1 MTPGHVN
8 CPSCAKEVGSDSDV
22 CPSCGAPLDGAAT
35 RRFDARN
42 TPASKPQSPITT
54 FKSPSSKS
62 HSYDSIDN
70 ARFVPGAILVERY
83 RIVGLLGKGGMGEVY
98 RADDLKL
105 GQAVALK
112 FLPDHLLTD
121 DAALARFHREVRIAR
136 QVSHKNV
143 CRVYDI
149 GETDGRHF
157 LSMEYIKGEELS
169 SLLRRI
175 GRLPVDKSTQ
185 LARQICAGLNAA
197 HDVGILHRDLKPANV
212 MIDADGRNTFEH
224 RLVEMCYGDENNCQ

>member
-1 MTPGHVN
+1 MISRHFN
-8 CPSCAKEVGSDSDV
+8 CPACSKEISLDSAT
-22 CPSCGAPLDGAAT
+22 CPSCGAVLDDGAT
-35 RRFDARN
+35 QRFEARK
-42 TPASKPQSPITT
+42 TPVQSSTQ
-54 FKSPSSKS
+54 
-62 HSYDSIDN
+62 SYDSIDN
-70 ARFVPGAILVERY
+70 ARFVPGAILLQRY

-112 FLPDHLLTD
+112 FLPDHLLSD
-121 DAALARFHREVRIAR
+121 GAALARFHREVRVAR

-175 GRLPVDKSTQ
+175 GSLPIDKSIQ
-185 LARQICAGLNAA
+185 LARQISTQLTMQGCCTA
-197 HDVGILHRDLKPANV
+197 I
-212 MIDADGRNTFEH
+212 
-224 RLVEMCYGDENNCQ
+224 